1 MVSECSYLTDY
12 TCEEG
17 RLFWLNTINFRG
29 KVKTDTFSINT
40 NIWCFWVNGC
50 VRRYSL
56 LFVYIC
62 IAHYQ
67 KGLDLRSHLQV
78 KPTIFRVYRGR
89 PE

>member
-40 NIWCFWVNGC
+40 NIFNIINHIFKKFIVFVGDQNKQ
-50 VRRYSL
+50 VINL
-56 LFVYIC
+56 LELNIEYKLK
-62 IAHYQ
+62 Y
-67 KGLDLRSHLQV
+67 
-78 KPTIFRVYRGR
+78 TM
-89 PE
+89 E

>member
-40 NIWCFWVNGC
+40 NIFNIINHIFKKFIV
-50 VRRYSL
+50 
-56 LFVYIC
+56 FVGD
-62 IAHYQ
+62 Q
-67 KGLDLRSHLQV
+67 NK
-78 KPTIFRVYRGR
+78 
-89 PE
+89 